1 MRVFATRKIAKRKTL
16 FPEEFRVRTQSHQLY
31 NIPLVVNPY
40 QEEITLDMTLQAT
53 LVIAYKRM
61 WEVLFG
67 YGLLVYQQ
75 VQNDFQFRK
84 HFCLMLVP
92 LQVFLE
98 LGSGL

>member
-67 YGLLVYQQ
+67 YRLLV
-75 VQNDFQFRK
+75 D
-84 HFCLMLVP
+84 
-92 LQVFLE
+92 
-98 LGSGL
+98 

>member
-61 WEVLFG
+61 WEVL
-67 YGLLVYQQ
+67 
-75 VQNDFQFRK
+75 
-84 HFCLMLVP
+84 
-92 LQVFLE
+92 
-98 LGSGL
+98 LGIGCSLISRSNRTFSSESNLG

>member
-53 LVIAYKRM
+53 LVVAYKWV

-67 YGLLVYQQ
+67 YRLLVDQQ
-75 VQNDFQFRK
+75 IQKYFQ
-84 HFCLMLVP
+84 L
-92 LQVFLE
+92 
-98 LGSGL
+98 

>member
-1 MRVFATRKIAKRKTL
+1 
-16 FPEEFRVRTQSHQLY
+16 
-31 NIPLVVNPY
+31 
-40 QEEITLDMTLQAT
+40 MTFQT
-53 LVIAYKRM
+53 PLVIAYK
-61 WEVLFG
+61 WVWKVFFG